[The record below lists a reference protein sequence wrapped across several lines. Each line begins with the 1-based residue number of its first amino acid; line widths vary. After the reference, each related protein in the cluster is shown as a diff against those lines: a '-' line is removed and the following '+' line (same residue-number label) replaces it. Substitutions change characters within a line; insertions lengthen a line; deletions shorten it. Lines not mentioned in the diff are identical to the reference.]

1 MKNIP
6 ETNTPWLYTH
16 DKSIGTEYIKIRQGN
31 SASQKVLREGLIV
44 DINEEGEVVGVEI
57 LSQELGKSSDCEKHC
72 KEAKRDILHELLGKT
87 ENGGFAPPKGFGS
100 ASGGITNIAVRHWA
114 ENKLKEL

>member
-44 DINEEGEVVGVEI
+44 DLNEEGEVVGVEI
-57 LSQELGKSSDCEKHC
+57 LSQEMGKSSDCEKYC
-72 KEAKRDILHELLGKT
+72 EEAEEKGYRRGIV
-87 ENGGFAPPKGFGS
+87 ENHIALDKKM
-100 ASGGITNIAVRHWA
+100 AADLRNTSGRSV
-114 ENKLKEL
+114 E